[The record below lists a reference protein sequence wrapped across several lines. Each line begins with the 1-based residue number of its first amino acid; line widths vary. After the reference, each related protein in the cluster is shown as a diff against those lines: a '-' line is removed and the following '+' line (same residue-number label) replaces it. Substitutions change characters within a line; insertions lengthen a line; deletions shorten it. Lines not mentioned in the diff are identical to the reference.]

1 VSFGRMVGL
10 IRAGRSEQV
19 KRQLITGLAEA
30 WSGVTGEPMEGF
42 ALFLLEQPGHTIM
55 EEGQILPD
63 ASKDANQRVDEKS
76 GKVR

>member
-1 VSFGRMVGL
+1 
-10 IRAGRSEQV
+10 
-19 KRQLITGLAEA
+19 
-30 WSGVTGEPMEGF
+30 VTGEPMEGF

-63 ASKDANQRVDEKS
+63 ASDDANQRVDEKS

>member
-63 ASKDANQRVDEKS
+63 ASDDANQRVDEKS